1 MPISDTMRLWFSC
14 AIAISVGVLSVQ
26 VNATSYLPVTFDDL
40 VKQADVIFVG
50 DVVDARAFTLRTRRN
65 TLVKTRVTFRVADPL
80 YGTTSI
86 VEVFDFLGGEADGIG
101 MAVAGMPTF
110 RVGDRRVVFA
120 HRRSSINPIVGFTQ
134 GLLQVRRD
142 ANGIDRVLTLE
153 GAPLTGTENIGSS
166 PPMSLDTNR
175 SMRLSDFRDR
185 VARALAEEHK
195 P

>member
-1 MPISDTMRLWFSC
+1 MRLWFSC
-14 AIAISVGVLSVQ
+14 AIAISVGVLSVP
-26 VNATSYLPVTFDDL
+26 VSATSYLPVTFDDL

-65 TLVKTRVTFRVADPL
+65 TLVNTRVTFRVSDPL

-101 MAVAGMPTF
+101 MAVMGMPTF

-120 HRRSSINPIVGFTQ
+120 HRGSSINPIVGFTQ

-153 GAPLTGTENIGSS
+153 GAPLTRTENIGSS
-166 PPMSLDTNR
+166 PQMSLDTKM

>member
-1 MPISDTMRLWFSC
+1 MPIPDKMRPWLSC
-14 AIAISVGVLSVQ
+14 AIAISVGVLSVP

-65 TLVKTRVTFRVADPL
+65 TLVKTRVTFRVSDSL

-110 RVGDRRVVFA
+110 RVGDRRIVFA

-142 ANGIDRVLTLE
+142 TNGIDRVLTLE
-153 GAPLTGTENIGSS
+153 GAPLTRTESIGSS
-166 PPMSLDTNR
+166 PRMSLDTNL

>member
-1 MPISDTMRLWFSC
+1 MPIPDKMRLWFSC
-14 AIAISVGVLSVQ
+14 AIAISVGVLSVP

-65 TLVKTRVTFRVADPL
+65 TLVKTRVTFRVSDRV

-110 RVGDRRVVFA
+110 HVGDHRVVFA
-120 HRRSSINPIVGFTQ
+120 HRGSSINPIVGFTQ

-142 ANGIDRVLTLE
+142 TNGIDRVLTLE
-153 GAPLTGTENIGSS
+153 GAPVTRTESIGSS
-166 PPMSLDTNR
+166 PRMSLDTNM